1 MLFIIIHLPC
11 LTILAPITSV
21 QTFCFSHSNF
31 SFNLIFSFSPKLVF
45 CLCLCYPHCD
55 GCYPVG
61 SFLSPCRVPLCW
73 GILGLRTTL
82 RVKARAGERGGLG
95 VWVGIGFLYV
105 NRTSNSAVQGTQGE
119 KADRGGAQRSI
130 RSERQLMLLQ
140 GVVIRTH
147 LISSELWRAK
157 VENK

>member
-1 MLFIIIHLPC
+1 M
-11 LTILAPITSV
+11 
-21 QTFCFSHSNF
+21 
-31 SFNLIFSFSPKLVF
+31 
-45 CLCLCYPHCD
+45 
-55 GCYPVG
+55 
-61 SFLSPCRVPLCW
+61 
-73 GILGLRTTL
+73 
-82 RVKARAGERGGLG
+82 KARAGERGGLG